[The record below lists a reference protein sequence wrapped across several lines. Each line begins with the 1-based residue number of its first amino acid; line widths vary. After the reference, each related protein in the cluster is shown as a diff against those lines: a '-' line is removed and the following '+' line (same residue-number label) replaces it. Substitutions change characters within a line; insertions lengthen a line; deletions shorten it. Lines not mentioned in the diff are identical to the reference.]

1 VANQKAALTA
11 WRTIM
16 PPDTLADFAPSC
28 QDIGV

>member
-1 VANQKAALTA
+1 
-11 WRTIM
+11 M